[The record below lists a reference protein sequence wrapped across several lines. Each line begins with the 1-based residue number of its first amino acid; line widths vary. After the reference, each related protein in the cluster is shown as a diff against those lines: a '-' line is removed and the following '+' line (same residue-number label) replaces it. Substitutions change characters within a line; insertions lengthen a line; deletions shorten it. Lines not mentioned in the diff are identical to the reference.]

1 MSAYVL
7 GQLTIHDR
15 DTYAKYEAGFM
26 EVLDQYKGEILSVD
40 EAPNALEG
48 QWKADRSVILQ
59 FPDYEAALGWY
70 QSDAYQAIAKH
81 RHAASIGNILLVNGP
96 S

>member
-7 GQLTIHDR
+7 GQITIHDR
-15 DTYAKYEAGFM
+15 DAYAKYEAGFM
-26 EVLDQYKGEILSVD
+26 EVLDQHKGQILSVD
-40 EAPNALEG
+40 EAPNSLEG

-59 FPDYEAALGWY
+59 FPDNAAALGWY

-81 RHAASIGNILLVNGP
+81 RHAASIGNILLVNGLT
-96 S
+96 